1 MDIAFVVTI
10 RIRAIVVAGS
20 VLAAGPCS
28 HPGAMISERAV
39 VPRAAVALTSA
50 LKMTPVHGMPWVR
63 GGAVAR
69 TTGRVFFR
77 LDGVD
82 YACSG
87 SVVGGPAPDVVVTAA
102 HCVSDGAGGWAYD
115 WTFVPGYSDG
125 RAPYGRYLARAFYV
139 AGPWANG
146 ADEAD
151 DVAFVTVW
159 PARVGG
165 AMRSVASEVGSQP
178 IQFGHR
184 GSPAAV
190 FGYPAEG
197 DYNGASLDY
206 CQGPVRPDPYGAAD
220 SGIRCS
226 MTEGDSG
233 GPWLSD
239 FRPAAGRGVIT
250 GVTSFKYAGANRELY
265 SANLGR
271 EAQALYDGAEALPPP
286 ARPHLARP
294 RRHRAAPRGD
304 RHRR

>member
-1 MDIAFVVTI
+1 
-10 RIRAIVVAGS
+10 
-20 VLAAGPCS
+20 
-28 HPGAMISERAV
+28 
-39 VPRAAVALTSA
+39 
-50 LKMTPVHGMPWVR
+50 MTPVHGMPWVR

-69 TTGRVFFR
+69 TTGRVCFR

-197 DYNGASLDY
+197 DYNGRSLDY
-206 CQGPVRPDPYGAAD
+206 CEGQVRPDPYGAAD
-220 SGIRCS
+220 SGIPCS

-239 FRPAAGRGVIT
+239 FRPATGHGVIT

-271 EAQALYDGAEALPPP
+271 EAQALYDGAESLPPP

>member
-1 MDIAFVVTI
+1 MDIGFAVTI
-10 RIRAIVVAGS
+10 RIRAVVIAGS

-28 HPGAMISERAV
+28 HPAGLISERAV
-39 VPRAAVALTSA
+39 VSRPADMLMSA
-50 LKMTPVHGMPWVR
+50 RKTWVRGMVWAR

-77 LDGVD
+77 LDGID

-87 SVVGGPAPDVVVTAA
+87 SVVGGAEPDVVVTAA

-115 WTFVPGYSDG
+115 WTFVPGYNDG
-125 RAPYGRYLARAFYV
+125 RAPYGTYAARAFYV
-139 AGPWANG
+139 ASPWANG
-146 ADEAD
+146 ADEND

-165 AMRSVASEVGSQP
+165 SLRAVASVVGSQP
-178 IQFGHR
+178 IRFGHR

-197 DYNGASLDY
+197 AYNGGSLDY
-206 CQGPVRPDPYGAAD
+206 CEGPVRPDPYGADDA
-220 SGIRCS
+220 GIGCS

-239 FRPAAGRGVIT
+239 FRPGTGRGVIT

-271 EAQALYDGAEALPPP
+271 EAQALYEGAESLPPP

-294 RRHRAAPRGD
+294 HRHLAAPRGS
-304 RHRR
+304 RRRR